1 MGVPQARSAMG
12 APRMLHESAG
22 YDLCEK
28 DLPAAESSVM
38 AAIKRIAAVATSVA
52 VFAGT
57 ALAVAP
63 SASATSYNGCDWPRV
78 CFYQTQPDW
87 TIGMPDAAYQD
98 VTTYYQDLSSRAYG
112 ADWVYNSRNDDRA
125 MLRFTYGGSTYY
137 KCIPPN
143 GTIQFSSA
151 STVTGIRIDTTAAC

>member
-1 MGVPQARSAMG
+1 
-12 APRMLHESAG
+12 
-22 YDLCEK
+22 
-28 DLPAAESSVM
+28 M

>member
-1 MGVPQARSAMG
+1 MT
-12 APRMLHESAG
+12 
-22 YDLCEK
+22 
-28 DLPAAESSVM
+28 
-38 AAIKRIAAVATSVA
+38 AIKRIAAAAAVGA
-52 VFAGT
+52 VFTGT

-63 SASATSYNGCDWPRV
+63 TASATSYNGCEYPRV

-98 VTTYYQDLSSRAYG
+98 VTSYYQNLSSRAYG

-125 MLRFTYGGSTYY
+125 KLRFTNGGQTYY

-151 STVTGIRIDTTAAC
+151 STVTGIRIDTAAAC

>member
-1 MGVPQARSAMG
+1 MT
-12 APRMLHESAG
+12 
-22 YDLCEK
+22 
-28 DLPAAESSVM
+28 
-38 AAIKRIAAVATSVA
+38 AIKRIAAAAA
-52 VFAGT
+52 VGAFFTGT

-63 SASATSYNGCDWPRV
+63 TASATSYNGCEYPRV

-98 VTTYYQDLSSRAYG
+98 VTSYYQNLSSRAYG

-125 MLRFTYGGSTYY
+125 MLRFTNGGQTYY

-151 STVTGIRIDTTAAC
+151 STVTGIRIDTAAAC